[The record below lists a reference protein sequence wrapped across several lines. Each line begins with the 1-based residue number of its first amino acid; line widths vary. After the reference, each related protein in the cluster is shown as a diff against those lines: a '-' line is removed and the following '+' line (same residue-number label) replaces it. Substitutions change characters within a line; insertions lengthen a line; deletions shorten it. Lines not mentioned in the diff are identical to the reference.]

1 MCKAISGYND
11 SIRIEKTMGR
21 ITDTFARLK
30 TEGRTGLIGYLT
42 VGFPTVQ
49 ATLEIAP
56 AIIDAGVDI
65 LEIGVPFSDPLADGP
80 TIQRASQVA
89 LEQGVTLQTCIQV
102 CDTLRQGNPLVPL
115 LFFGYYNPI
124 LALGLDRF
132 AKDAASA
139 GADGVIVPDLPPE
152 EAGPLLQACRSKEID
167 MIFLLAPTSTEKRIE
182 EVSRVASGFIYCVSL
197 TGVTGARNTLADG
210 LPDFLA
216 RVRRHTNLPLAV
228 GFGVSTREH
237 VQTIGRH
244 AEAAVVGSALINA
257 VDAGGTTRGKEKART
272 FVTKLVGVQTDS
284 ATEAQP

>member
-1 MCKAISGYND
+1 MG
-11 SIRIEKTMGR
+11 RIEKK
-21 ITDTFARLK
+21 FATLK
-30 TEGRTGLIGYLT
+30 AEGRTGLIGYLT

-56 AIIDAGVDI
+56 AVIDAGVDM
-65 LEIGVPFSDPLADGP
+65 LELGVPFSDPLADGP

-89 LEQGVTLQTCIQV
+89 LEQGVTLETCLQV

-115 LFFGYYNPI
+115 LLMGYYNPI

-132 AKDAASA
+132 AKDATSS
-139 GADGVIVPDLPPE
+139 GADGIIVPDLPPE
-152 EAGPLLQACRSKEID
+152 EAGPLLQACRSNEID
-167 MIFLLAPTSTEKRIE
+167 VIFLLAPTSTEKRIE

-216 RVRRHTNLPLAV
+216 RVRRHTGLPLAV

-237 VQTIGRH
+237 VQAIGHH
-244 AEAAVVGSALINA
+244 AEAVVVGSALINA
-257 VDAGGTTRGKEKART
+257 VDAGGTTRAKEEGRS
-272 FVTKLVGVQTDS
+272 FVTELVGARS
-284 ATEAQP
+284 GRESEAQP